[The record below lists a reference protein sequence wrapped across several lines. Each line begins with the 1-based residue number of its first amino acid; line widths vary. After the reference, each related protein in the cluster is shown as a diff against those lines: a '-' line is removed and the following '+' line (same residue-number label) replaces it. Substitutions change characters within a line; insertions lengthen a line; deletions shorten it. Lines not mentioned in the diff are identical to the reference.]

1 MRRRGRRCCSGFW
14 RDSLSALRKASPILV
29 VPALLLAAIS
39 LWEVCAARRD
49 ATSVPADDAW
59 GPAAAQVRA
68 GYQPGDL
75 IVFAPDWVDPV
86 GRMQLGD
93 LMPLEMAA
101 RMDAAR
107 YGRIW
112 ELAIRGAR
120 SPDTA
125 GLAPVATEDHGGVV
139 VRRYE
144 RAPAIVASDVL
155 DRLATVTSDGARPA
169 LVLAEVGFAPHRCL
183 QISPAPGLALR
194 ITFPQLPLGH
204 TLVGYVGI
212 ADVFTRRDVRSP
224 VRLDVE
230 LAGRPIASAKAGVDD
245 GWVRFA
251 AETPPGPADLTFVV
265 RASDA
270 NRRICFAA
278 EARQ

>member
-1 MRRRGRRCCSGFW
+1 MNAGRAHGSVPALSSRR
-14 RDSLSALRKASPILV
+14 SPLAV
-29 VPALLLAAIS
+29 VPALLLVVIS

-49 ATSVPADDAW
+49 ASSVPGEPAW
-59 GPAAAQVRA
+59 HAAAARVRA
-68 GYQPGDL
+68 GYRPGDL
-75 IVFAPDWVDPV
+75 IVFAPDWVDPI

-93 LMPLEMAA
+93 LIPLEMAA

-112 ELAIRGAR
+112 EVAIRGAR
-120 SPDTA
+120 SPDTK
-125 GLAPVATEDHGGVV
+125 GLAPVATDEPDEHDGVA

-144 RAPAIVASDVL
+144 RAPAIVVSDVL
-155 DRLATVTSDGARPA
+155 DRLGTATSDGARPT
-169 LVLAEVGFAPHRCL
+169 LELTEVGFAPHRCL
-183 QISPAPGLALR
+183 QISPARGTPVR
-194 ITFPQLPLGH
+194 IGFPQLPLGRE
-204 TLVGYVGI
+204 LVGYVGI

-224 VRLDVE
+224 GRLEVE
-230 LAGRPIASAKAGVDD
+230 ISGKVVASAEAGVDD

-251 AETPPGPADLTFVV
+251 AATQPGVAEVVFVV

>member
-1 MRRRGRRCCSGFW
+1 
-14 RDSLSALRKASPILV
+14 V
-29 VPALLLAAIS
+29 VPALLLVAIS

-49 ATSVPADDAW
+49 AGAVPDDAAW
-59 GPAAAQVRA
+59 HAAAERVRA
-68 GYQPGDL
+68 GFQRGDL
-75 IVFAPDWVDPV
+75 IVFAPSWVDPV
-86 GRMQLGD
+86 GRLHLGD
-93 LMPLEMAA
+93 LIPIEAAA

-120 SPDTA
+120 SPDTE
-125 GLAPVATEDHGGVV
+125 GLAPAASDDAGGVT

-144 RAPAIVASDVL
+144 RAPAVVVADVL
-155 DRLATVTSDGARPA
+155 DQLPSATSDGARPT
-169 LVLAEVGFAPHRCL
+169 LELAEVGFAPHRCL
-183 QISPAPGLALR
+183 QVSPAPGKPLR
-194 ITFPQLPLGH
+194 ITFPALALGRE
-204 TLVGYVGI
+204 LVGYAGI

-224 VRLDVE
+224 GGLEVE
-230 LAGRPIASAKAGVDD
+230 VGGKVVASIGPGVDD

-251 AETPPGPADLTFVV
+251 APTAPGRADVTFIV
-265 RASDA
+265 RAKDA

>member
-1 MRRRGRRCCSGFW
+1 MIGLSTRR
-14 RDSLSALRKASPILV
+14 LPIAAL
-29 VPALLLAAIS
+29 PALLLIAVS
-39 LWEVCAARRD
+39 GWEVCAARCD
-49 ATSVPADDAW
+49 ATAVPDPDAASW
-59 GPAAAQVRA
+59 RAAAAAVRQ
-68 GYQPGDL
+68 GYRPGDL
-75 IVFAPDWVDPV
+75 IVFAPDWIDPV
-86 GRMQLGD
+86 GRHQLGD
-93 LMPLEMAA
+93 LIPVAAAA

-107 YGRIW
+107 YARIW

-144 RAPAIVASDVL
+144 RAPAIVVGDVL
-155 DRLATVTSDGARPA
+155 ERAATATSDGPRPT
-169 LVLAEVGFAPHRCL
+169 LELTEVGFAPHRCL
-183 QISPAPGLALR
+183 QISPPPGRPVR
-194 ITFPQLPLGH
+194 ITFPELPLGRE
-204 TLVGYVGI
+204 LVGYAGI

-224 VRLDVE
+224 GRLDVE
-230 LAGRPIASAKAGVDD
+230 IAGKVIASVLPGVDD

-251 AETPPGPADLTFVV
+251 ARTSPGAADVV
-265 RASDA
+265 FIARASDA

>member
-1 MRRRGRRCCSGFW
+1 
-14 RDSLSALRKASPILV
+14 LPIAV
-29 VPALLLAAIS
+29 APALLLIAIS
-39 LWEVCAARRD
+39 LWEIWAARRD
-49 ATSVPADDAW
+49 ASAVPDDAAW
-59 GPAAAQVRA
+59 HAASARVRA
-68 GYQPGDL
+68 GFQPGDL
-75 IVFAPDWVDPV
+75 IVFAPAWIDPV
-86 GRMQLGD
+86 GRWKLGD
-93 LMPLEMAA
+93 LIPIQAAA

-112 ELAIRGAR
+112 ELAIRGAHA
-120 SPDTA
+120 PEVA
-125 GLAPVATEDHGGVV
+125 GLAPVATADEGGVV

-144 RAPAIVASDVL
+144 RAPAVVVADIL
-155 DRLATVTSDGARPA
+155 DRVATVTGGQPA

-183 QISPAPGLALR
+183 QISPAPGTPLR
-194 ITFPQLPLGH
+194 ITFPALPLGR

-230 LAGRPIASAKAGVDD
+230 LAGKVIASAEAGVDD

-251 AETPPGPADLTFVV
+251 AATPAGPADVTFIAHARDRGRLV
-265 RASDA
+265 
-270 NRRICFAA
+270 CFAA

>member
-1 MRRRGRRCCSGFW
+1 M
-14 RDSLSALRKASPILV
+14 PIAAA
-29 VPALLLAAIS
+29 PALLLIAIS
-39 LWEVCAARRD
+39 LWEVCAAPRD
-49 ATSVPADDAW
+49 ASSVPGDAAW
-59 GPAAAQVRA
+59 HAAAGRVRA
-68 GYQPGDL
+68 GYRRGDL

-93 LMPLEMAA
+93 LISLDDAA

-112 ELAIRGAR
+112 EVAIRGAR

-125 GLAPVATEDHGGVV
+125 GTTPIEVFDEGGVA

-144 RAPAIVASDVL
+144 RAPAVVLGDVVAQ
-155 DRLATVTSDGARPA
+155 LATATSNGARPT
-169 LVLAEVGFAPHRCL
+169 LELTEVGFAPHRCL
-183 QISPAPGLALR
+183 QVSPAPGTPLR
-194 ITFPQLPLGH
+194 IGFPQLVLGRE
-204 TLVGYVGI
+204 LVGYVGI

-224 VRLDVE
+224 ARLDVE
-230 LAGRPIASAKAGVDD
+230 VAGKIVGSAVAGVDD

-251 AETPPGPADLTFVV
+251 VPTEPGPATVTFIA
-265 RASDA
+265 RATDP

>member
-1 MRRRGRRCCSGFW
+1 V
-14 RDSLSALRKASPILV
+14 SALRATSRSLIAV
-29 VPALLLAAIS
+29 APALVLLAIS
-39 LWEVCAARRD
+39 LWEVLAARS
-49 ATSVPADDAW
+49 AQTSVPDDAAW
-59 GPAAAQVRA
+59 HAAAERVRA
-68 GYQPGDL
+68 GHRPGDL
-75 IVFAPDWVDPV
+75 IVFAPAWIDPV
-86 GRMQLGD
+86 GRLHLGD
-93 LMPLEMAA
+93 LIPLEIAA

-125 GLAPVATEDHGGVV
+125 GLSPAWAWDQGGVA

-144 RAPAIVASDVL
+144 RAPAVVVADVL
-155 DRLATVTSDGARPA
+155 DRVATATSDGARPT
-169 LVLAEVGFAPHRCL
+169 LELTEVGFAPHRCL
-183 QISPAPGLALR
+183 QVIPPAGVPLR
-194 ITFPQLPLGH
+194 ITFPELPLGRE
-204 TLVGYVGI
+204 LVGHVGI

-230 LAGRPIASAKAGVDD
+230 LAGKVIASTVAGVDD

-251 AETPPGPADLTFVV
+251 AATPPGPAALTFIV
-265 RASDA
+265 RAADGG
-270 NRRICFAA
+270 RRICFAA